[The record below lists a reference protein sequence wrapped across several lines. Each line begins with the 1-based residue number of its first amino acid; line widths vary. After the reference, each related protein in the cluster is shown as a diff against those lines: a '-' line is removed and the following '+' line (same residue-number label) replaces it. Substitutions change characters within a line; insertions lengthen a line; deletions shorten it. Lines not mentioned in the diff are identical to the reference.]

1 MSLWLS
7 LHPLVLASKSASRRA
22 LIEAAGVPAEIKP
35 ADIDERGIEERA
47 GLTDPGESASLLA
60 REKTKAVSKELP
72 GRTVLGADQTLALGT
87 RRFSK
92 PKDRD
97 AAADQLRTMR
107 GQMHTLHSALAVAND
122 GAIVFECIDVARLT
136 MRNFSED
143 FLQAYLDSV
152 GPAVTTS
159 VGAYQLEG
167 AGIQLFD
174 KVEGHHSTILGQPL
188 LPLLAW
194 LRQAGL
200 LAK

>member
-1 MSLWLS
+1 
-7 LHPLVLASKSASRRA
+7 
-22 LIEAAGVPAEIKP
+22 VPAEIKP

-47 GLTDPGESASLLA
+47 GASDPGEAAALLA
-60 REKTKAVSKELP
+60 REKAKAVAKDAP
-72 GRTVLGADQTLALGT
+72 GRYVLGADQTLALGT

-107 GQMHTLHSALAVAND
+107 GQTHALHSALAIARD
-122 GAIVFECIDVARLT
+122 GVIEFECIDVAKLT
-136 MRNFSED
+136 MRNFSEE

-152 GPAVTTS
+152 GPLVTTS

-167 AGIQLFD
+167 VGIQLFES
-174 KVEGHHSTILGQPL
+174 VEGHHSTILGLPL

-200 LAK
+200 LAR